1 LKHQQENEDRK
12 NELVVNNLEKRVKE
26 LESFLAE
33 KDSKVKNV
41 EVDLA
46 EAHIRIKDKVVRI
59 SDQDK

>member
-1 LKHQQENEDRK
+1 M
-12 NELVVNNLEKRVKE
+12 KE
-26 LESFLAE
+26 LENFLSE

>member
-26 LESFLAE
+26 LESFLVE